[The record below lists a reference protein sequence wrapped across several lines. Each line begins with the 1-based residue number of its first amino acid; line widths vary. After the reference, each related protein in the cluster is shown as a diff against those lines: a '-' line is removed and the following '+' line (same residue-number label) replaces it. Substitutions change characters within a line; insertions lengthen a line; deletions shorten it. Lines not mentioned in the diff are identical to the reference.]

1 MKYRGVAYYPEYWPE
16 SRWDEDIRLM
26 QEAHINLVRI
36 GEFAW
41 AAMEPAEGE
50 FTLDWLH
57 RLVRKMEV
65 AGINVMLCTP
75 TATPPAWL
83 TQQYPDVRLELV
95 DGRRMEHGT
104 RRHYCPTNQIFRHF
118 SRRITFQLSQE
129 FGNYRNVVA
138 WQLDNEFGP
147 EGGVCFCPN
156 CQAQF
161 RSWLRR
167 RYGTLANLNAGW
179 QTRFWSVE
187 YSSWEQVKLGH
198 GDHYS
203 SVKLDSSRF
212 MSDCYVDFAREQ
224 TGIIRRDDPDALVIT
239 NGMGPIFEPID
250 YYQMFD
256 FLDRACDDLYFDIA
270 TMDGNALALDLYR
283 NIKPGTPFWI
293 TETGSGA
300 LSADKVP
307 AAGQF
312 RAWAFSALARG
323 SEAHCFFRWRTALS
337 GQEQELQGIL
347 EYSGRPRR
355 RYQAVKELF
364 TEMKSLETVL
374 ADMPLPT
381 AEVAIINDYQT
392 LWGYKASRIG
402 PQVQYM
408 QRFHH
413 LYKALFDANIMTDV
427 IPPERELSGYKVVI
441 LPPVLIANEQL
452 AKRLR
457 DFVHAGGT
465 LISYPQLFQ
474 RDQCDNYLPAAAPV
488 GLTDIFGLRVEGG
501 TYLTS
506 YVEAQEALWVP
517 EKCSHD
523 LTPKVEFQLNDVT
536 HHGKVAA
543 WMEDIEL
550 DGGTALG
557 HFRDADFA
565 GCPALVANQYGEGKS
580 YYFAGFPDDELLRP
594 VLDHAL
600 AAAGVFRGPETAE
613 YVEVVE
619 RGEYLFVINH
629 RAEETVVEI
638 SASAVFVGVYQQ
650 GAAHLPPYGVCLLK
664 R

>member
-26 QEAHINLVRI
+26 QEAHINMVRV

-41 AAMEPAEGE
+41 TAMEPAEGE
-50 FTLDWLH
+50 FTFDWLH

-65 AGINVMLCTP
+65 ANINVMLCTP

-83 TQQYPDVRLELV
+83 THQYPDVRLELV
-95 DGRRMEHGT
+95 NGRRMEHGT
-104 RRHYCPTNQIFRHF
+104 RRHYCPTNQIYRHF
-118 SRRITFQLSQE
+118 SRRITYQLSQE
-129 FGNYRNVVA
+129 FAKYQNVVA

-147 EGGVCFCPN
+147 EGGVCYCPN
-156 CQAQF
+156 CQSQF
-161 RSWLRR
+161 RTWLRR
-167 RYGTLANLNAGW
+167 RYGSIAQLNAAW
-179 QTRFWSVE
+179 QTRFWSLE
-187 YSSWEQVKLGH
+187 YSDWDQIKLGY

-203 SVKLDSSRF
+203 AVKLDSSRF
-212 MSDCYVDFAREQ
+212 MSDCYIDFAREQ
-224 TGIIRRDDPDALVIT
+224 TRILRNDDPEALVIT
-239 NGMGPIFEPID
+239 NGMGPLFEPID
-250 YYQMFD
+250 YNLMFD

-270 TMDGNALALDLYR
+270 TMDGNAMALDIYR
-283 NIKPGTPFWI
+283 NYKPGTPFWI

-307 AAGQF
+307 TPGQL
-312 RAWAFSALARG
+312 RAWTFSSLARG

-347 EYSGRPRR
+347 EYSGKPRR

-364 TEMKSLETVL
+364 AEMESLAPL
-374 ADMPLPT
+374 MKHMPLPS
-381 AEVAIINDYQT
+381 AEVAIIHDYQT

-402 PQVQYM
+402 PQVQYIH
-408 QRFHH
+408 RFHH
-413 LYKALFDANIMTDV
+413 LYKALFDANILTDV

-441 LPPVLIANEQL
+441 LPPVLIYNEQL

-474 RDQCDNYLPAAAPV
+474 RDQSDNYLTESYPV
-488 GLTDIFGLRVEGG
+488 GLTDIFGLCATGG

-506 YVEAQEALWVP
+506 FVAAEEALWIP
-517 EKCSHD
+517 EKACHD
-523 LTPKVEFQLNDVT
+523 ITPTVKFQLADNVFF
-536 HHGKVAA
+536 GKVAA
-543 WMEDIEL
+543 WMEDIDL
-550 DGGTALG
+550 AGGKALG
-557 HFRDADFA
+557 IFNDGDFI
-565 GCPALVANQYGEGKS
+565 GCPALVQNNYGGGSS
-580 YYFAGFPDDELLRP
+580 YYFAGFPDNDLLRP
-594 VLDHAL
+594 LLYHAL
-600 AAAGVFRGPETAE
+600 STAGVIRGPETPE
-613 YVEVVE
+613 YVEVVT
-619 RGEYLFVINH
+619 RGNYLFLINH
-629 RAEETVVEI
+629 RPEAVVI
-638 SASAVFVGVYQQ
+638 AIAASEVITGVYQQ